1 MSEPALFF
9 LRGNRMIY
17 INGYTSIKQT
27 HAASLRVRPE
37 TNTSFFVCLP
47 ASREQVRM
55 EEEMDNTTVPHAG
68 RILIMDDDEVV
79 LRVAGN
85 ILTHL
90 GLAVDFATHGE
101 EVINL
106 YLQSMKDGRP
116 YDLIIMDL
124 TIPGKMGGKEAIVR
138 LKEINPDVKALVSSG
153 YSNDPVMAN
162 YSDYGFCGV
171 VAKPYRMEDLKTAI
185 SRVLNQG

>member
-1 MSEPALFF
+1 
-9 LRGNRMIY
+9 
-17 INGYTSIKQT
+17 
-27 HAASLRVRPE
+27 
-37 TNTSFFVCLP
+37 
-47 ASREQVRM
+47 
-55 EEEMDNTTVPHAG
+55 MDNKTVPHAG

-85 ILTHL
+85 MLTHL

-101 EVINL
+101 EAINL
-106 YLQSMKDGRP
+106 YLQSMEDGYP

-138 LKEINPDVKALVSSG
+138 LREINPDVKALVSSG

-171 VAKPYRMEDLKTAI
+171 VPKPYRMEDLKTAI
-185 SRVLNQG
+185 SRILHRG

>member
-1 MSEPALFF
+1 
-9 LRGNRMIY
+9 
-17 INGYTSIKQT
+17 
-27 HAASLRVRPE
+27 
-37 TNTSFFVCLP
+37 
-47 ASREQVRM
+47 
-55 EEEMDNTTVPHAG
+55 MDNKTVPHAG

-79 LRVAGN
+79 LRVAEN
-85 ILTHL
+85 MLTHL

-101 EVINL
+101 EAINL
-106 YLQSMKDGRP
+106 YLQSMEDGHP

-138 LKEINPDVKALVSSG
+138 LREINPDVKALVSSG

-171 VAKPYRMEDLKTAI
+171 VPKPYRMEDLKTAI
-185 SRVLNQG
+185 SRILHRG